1 MYNTKLAF
9 RRKLCG
15 IRIKRKQ
22 LKRIKQEHLRVKI
35 SSYVEKL
42 QESNLDCDFS
52 PVSEENTSAASTYQ
66 ITKLSNQ
73 STTLIAFYRLNLV
86 NLTQNRFALYDQ
98 VSASMM
104 FRISSSRSSVQIWVL
119 SFEQNQGWKQKRKI
133 QEKMDFKWGRSK
145 KQSLLFPEEF
155 QQTQRSRSTRN
166 KSNPREKDPPPIGS
180 TSKEKSKSYTQVP
193 VHHFWVCKHCLKIS
207 AANDM

>member
-1 MYNTKLAF
+1 MRIVFSVQPSLISTYKEQQLITAEILPRQERFQQTVRCLLDKVRLEHAAPAPVISPLKARPLTTPQSTSSRDVSSATSSWGGSRIGAGSLSKKDKQKLKRRMYNTKLAF

-52 PVSEENTSAASTYQ
+52 PVSEENTSTVSTYQ

-73 STTLIAFYRLNLV
+73 STTLLHSID
-86 NLTQNRFALYDQ
+86 LT
-98 VSASMM
+98 
-104 FRISSSRSSVQIWVL
+104 
-119 SFEQNQGWKQKRKI
+119 WK
-133 QEKMDFKWGRSK
+133 
-145 KQSLLFPEEF
+145 
-155 QQTQRSRSTRN
+155 T
-166 KSNPREKDPPPIGS
+166 
-180 TSKEKSKSYTQVP
+180 
-193 VHHFWVCKHCLKIS
+193 
-207 AANDM
+207 

>member
-1 MYNTKLAF
+1 MEEMYNAF

-133 QEKMDFKWGRSK
+133 QEKMDTKCGRSK
-145 KQSLLFPEEF
+145 KQS
-155 QQTQRSRSTRN
+155 
-166 KSNPREKDPPPIGS
+166 
-180 TSKEKSKSYTQVP
+180 
-193 VHHFWVCKHCLKIS
+193 
-207 AANDM
+207 

>member
-1 MYNTKLAF
+1 LLDKVRLEHAAPAPVISPLKTRPLTTPQSTSSRDVGSATSSWGGSRIGSGSLSKKDKQKLKRRMYNTKLAF

-52 PVSEENTSAASTYQ
+52 PVSEENTSAVSTYQ
-66 ITKLSNQ
+66 STKLSNQ

-86 NLTQNRFALYDQ
+86 NLTQNRVALYDQ

-104 FRISSSRSSVQIWVL
+104 FHICSSSIQIWVL
-119 SFEQNQGWKQKRKI
+119 SFEQNQG
-133 QEKMDFKWGRSK
+133 
-145 KQSLLFPEEF
+145 
-155 QQTQRSRSTRN
+155 
-166 KSNPREKDPPPIGS
+166 
-180 TSKEKSKSYTQVP
+180 
-193 VHHFWVCKHCLKIS
+193 
-207 AANDM
+207 